1 MSNNEDE
8 YGRNLAANE
17 RMHRRGPARPSHH
30 KGHVRGDIQQLARP
44 TRVSSLAL
52 ALEDRL

>member
-1 MSNNEDE
+1 MSNQEDE

-17 RMHRRGPARPSHH
+17 RMLRRGPARPSHH
-30 KGHVRGDIQQLARP
+30 KGHVRGDVQQLARP

-52 ALEDRL
+52 ALIDGL